1 VRGKPKGGEKMS
13 EKLLAEVQERIDRMT
28 EAFREQ
34 LVALYAWS
42 NGEHGGNE
50 PTAMQ
55 IEERC
60 NDTGD
65 EICGSLCLLFVG

>member
-1 VRGKPKGGEKMS
+1 
-13 EKLLAEVQERIDRMT
+13 MT

-34 LVALYAWS
+34 LEALYAWS

-55 IEERC
+55 IEERVLVL
-60 NDTGD
+60 THW
-65 EICGSLCLLFVG
+65 LQVTLYRTLFHAGYAVR